1 MMKHRITLESCL
13 FVLLLNLANQLLGS
27 EVNESAE
34 YDLALS
40 IHCPEKDLKQG
51 DEIPIVFTITNEG
64 SPSEFGAH

>member
-1 MMKHRITLESCL
+1 MKHHAVCQSWL
-13 FVLLLNLANQLLGS
+13 FVLVLGIASQLLGS
-27 EVNESAE
+27 EVSGSAE

>member
-1 MMKHRITLESCL
+1 MGGVDDETSDYSRIVSIRI
-13 FVLLLNLANQLLGS
+13 AS
-27 EVNESAE
+27 EPCKSAFGQRG
-34 YDLALS
+34 DLALS